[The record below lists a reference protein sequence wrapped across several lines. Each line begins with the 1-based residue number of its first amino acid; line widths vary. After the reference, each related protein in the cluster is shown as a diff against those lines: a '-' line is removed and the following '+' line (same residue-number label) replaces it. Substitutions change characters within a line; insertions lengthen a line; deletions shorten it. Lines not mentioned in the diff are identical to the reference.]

1 MFLEKTQVS
10 KPFILCVDDEELGLQ
25 IRRAV
30 LERAGYSVLTALN
43 GREGLDAF
51 SSDPVDLVILD
62 YSMPGMHGGDV
73 ALEMRR
79 LRPQVPIIL
88 LSAYVNLPTEVT
100 RIVDCSI
107 LKGDGPELLL
117 AKVREFLSGRAGG
130 INHGEDTE

>member
-1 MFLEKTQVS
+1 MS

-30 LERAGYSVLTALN
+30 LERAGYSVRTALN

-51 SSDPVDLVILD
+51 SSDPVDLVVLD

-88 LSAYVNLPTEVT
+88 LSAYVNLPAEVT
-100 RIVDCSI
+100 RIVDCSM

-117 AKVREFLSGRAGG
+117 SKIQEFLAERAGG
-130 INHGEDTE
+130 INRDEDTE

>member
-1 MFLEKTQVS
+1 VS

-25 IRRAV
+25 IRKAV

-88 LSAYVNLPTEVT
+88 LSAYVNLPAEVT

-117 AKVREFLSGRAGG
+117 SKIREFLSERTGG
-130 INHGEDTE
+130 VNRGEGTE

>member
-1 MFLEKTQVS
+1 VS

-30 LERAGYSVLTALN
+30 LERAGYSVRTALN

-51 SSDPVDLVILD
+51 SSDPVDLVVLD

-88 LSAYVNLPTEVT
+88 LSAYVNLPAEVT
-100 RIVDCSI
+100 RIVDCSM

-117 AKVREFLSGRAGG
+117 SKIQEFLAERAGG
-130 INHGEDTE
+130 INRDEDTE

>member
-1 MFLEKTQVS
+1 MS

-30 LERAGYSVLTALN
+30 LERAGYSVRTALN
-43 GREGLDAF
+43 GPEGLDAF
-51 SSDPVDLVILD
+51 SSEPIDLVVLD

-79 LRPQVPIIL
+79 LRPTVPIIL

-100 RIVDCSI
+100 RIVDCSM

-117 AKVREFLSGRAGG
+117 SKIQEFLSERERAGRRG
-130 INHGEDTE
+130 RRFRCRW

>member
-1 MFLEKTQVS
+1 MS

-30 LERAGYSVLTALN
+30 LERAGYSVRTALN
-43 GREGLDAF
+43 GHEGLDAF
-51 SSDPVDLVILD
+51 SSDPVDLVVLD

-88 LSAYVNLPTEVT
+88 LSAYVNLPAEVT
-100 RIVDCSI
+100 RIVDCSM

-117 AKVREFLSGRAGG
+117 SKIQEFLAERAGG
-130 INHGEDTE
+130 INRDEDTE

>member
-1 MFLEKTQVS
+1 MS

-30 LERAGYSVLTALN
+30 LERAGYSVRTALN

-51 SSDPVDLVILD
+51 SSDPVDLVVLD

-88 LSAYVNLPTEVT
+88 LSAYVNLPAEVT
-100 RIVDCSI
+100 RIVDCSM

-117 AKVREFLSGRAGG
+117 SKIQEFLSERADGMS
-130 INHGEDTE
+130 HGEDTE

>member
-1 MFLEKTQVS
+1 MS

-25 IRRAV
+25 IRKAV

-88 LSAYVNLPTEVT
+88 LSAYVNLPAEVT

-117 AKVREFLSGRAGG
+117 SKIREFLSERTGG
-130 INHGEDTE
+130 VNRGEGTE

>member
-1 MFLEKTQVS
+1 MS

-30 LERAGYSVLTALN
+30 LERAGYSVRTALN

-51 SSDPVDLVILD
+51 SSDPVDLVVLD

-88 LSAYVNLPTEVT
+88 LSAYVNLPAEVT
-100 RIVDCSI
+100 RIVDCSM

-117 AKVREFLSGRAGG
+117 SKIQEFLSERAGG
-130 INHGEDTE
+130 MSHGEGRE

>member
-1 MFLEKTQVS
+1 VS

-30 LERAGYSVLTALN
+30 LERAGYSVRTALN
-43 GREGLDAF
+43 GPEGLDAF
-51 SSDPVDLVILD
+51 SSEPIDLVILD

-79 LRPQVPIIL
+79 LRPTVPIIL

-100 RIVDCSI
+100 RIVDCSM

-117 AKVREFLSGRAGG
+117 SKIQEFLSERAGG
-130 INHGEDTE
+130 MSHGAGRE

>member
-1 MFLEKTQVS
+1 VS

-30 LERAGYSVLTALN
+30 LERAGYSVRTALN

-51 SSDPVDLVILD
+51 SSDPVDLVVLD

-88 LSAYVNLPTEVT
+88 LSAYVNLPAEVT
-100 RIVDCSI
+100 RIVDCSM

-117 AKVREFLSGRAGG
+117 SKIQEFLSERAGG
-130 INHGEDTE
+130 INHDEGTE

>member
-1 MFLEKTQVS
+1 MS

-25 IRRAV
+25 IRKAV
-30 LERAGYSVLTALN
+30 LERAGYSVRTAVN

-51 SSDPVDLVILD
+51 SSEPVDLVILD

-79 LRPQVPIIL
+79 VRPQVPIIL
-88 LSAYVNLPTEVT
+88 LSAYVNLPPEVI

-117 AKVREFLSGRAGG
+117 SKIREFLSERAGN
-130 INHGEDTE
+130 IHHAEDTE

>member
-117 AKVREFLSGRAGG
+117 SKVREFLSERTGS